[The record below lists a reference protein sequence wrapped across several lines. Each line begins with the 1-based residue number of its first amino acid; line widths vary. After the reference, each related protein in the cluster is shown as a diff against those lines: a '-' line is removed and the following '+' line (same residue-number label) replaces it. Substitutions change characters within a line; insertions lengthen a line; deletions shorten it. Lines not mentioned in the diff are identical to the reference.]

1 MKTGAREQADRITQ
15 GNIAKLRATL
25 DAETNEGKRAGL
37 KELLAEQLGLLSR
50 PDPDGAAC

>member
-1 MKTGAREQADRITQ
+1 MKIGAREQADQITQ

-50 PDPDGAAC
+50 PDQDGASC